1 MPFTYCCVPGCSNR
15 GGHLFP
21 KDGELKKKWLNAI
34 KRNSYEEKH
43 KEWTPSKSSVVCHDH
58 FLQSDYTSSFEENIE
73 INDPC
78 TSDIGREECVES
90 TTTPIVPDA
99 ESHILYTAV
108 PLNSE
113 FSCQTPPWVSLAI
126 ENFRHDDAGVLF
138 YTGLAN
144 YNDFKFVL
152 ASLGEGIYHMNYM
165 YNRVDQLNI
174 ENHFFLTLIKLRRH
188 KTNFELSRL
197 LSISEH
203 SVTNIWITWLN
214 FMSGQWKELDLW
226 PSRDLVRFFS
236 PSDFKLKFPSTRL
249 FVDGTEMPVKKPKSP
264 IAQQSTYST
273 YKNRNTVKV
282 LVGCSP
288 SGLVS
293 YVSDSYGGSVSDRQI
308 VERSNLINLCD
319 PGDSIMADK
328 GFNVQDLF
336 APSDVTI
343 NIPTFFKKRNRMT
356 GKTVLRDRKIS
367 SKHVHIERIIGL
379 AKTFKILTVAM
390 NRTET
395 KLSSDIIFVVFML
408 CNFRQC
414 IIPRHA

>member
-1 MPFTYCCVPGCSNR
+1 
-15 GGHLFP
+15 
-21 KDGELKKKWLNAI
+21 
-34 KRNSYEEKH
+34 
-43 KEWTPSKSSVVCHDH
+43 
-58 FLQSDYTSSFEENIE
+58 
-73 INDPC
+73 
-78 TSDIGREECVES
+78 
-90 TTTPIVPDA
+90 
-99 ESHILYTAV
+99 
-108 PLNSE
+108 
-113 FSCQTPPWVSLAI
+113 
-126 ENFRHDDAGVLF
+126 
-138 YTGLAN
+138 
-144 YNDFKFVL
+144 
-152 ASLGEGIYHMNYM
+152 
-165 YNRVDQLNI
+165 
-174 ENHFFLTLIKLRRH
+174 
-188 KTNFELSRL
+188 
-197 LSISEH
+197 
-203 SVTNIWITWLN
+203 
-214 FMSGQWKELDLW
+214 MSGQWKELDLW